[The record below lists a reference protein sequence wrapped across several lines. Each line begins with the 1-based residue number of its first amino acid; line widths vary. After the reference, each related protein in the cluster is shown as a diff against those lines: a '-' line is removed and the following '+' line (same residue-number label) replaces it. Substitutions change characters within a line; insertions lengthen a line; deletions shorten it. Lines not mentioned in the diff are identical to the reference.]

1 MSSDKN
7 QKILRELLKLE
18 GNDCC
23 ADCGKTAPT
32 WASWSLGIFLCMEC
46 AGLHRELGVHIS
58 RVKSISLDSWTDEQV
73 MSMRQF
79 GNKKSNEIYLQYLP
93 KPFVKPTDM
102 KEYIR
107 RKYEKKEWH
116 ITNNG
121 NSTFA
126 SSIGVKSDLRPI
138 KGSPGDIY
146 SSQLAQLDS
155 MGFKNRNYNL
165 IAIEKAKGDIN
176 RAIEDIVAH
185 DIPPDHSQS
194 AAYQQSLRKFKAMG
208 FTNESLLYSALDQ
221 AKGNEDMALDIIIAN
236 QPKTPVQQPS
246 QAKHD
251 PFIPAPQGFSSNRQ
265 VITTSVTTSGNNNSN
280 NNNNKN
286 KNTLISFDDDNFGGT
301 PTTMTTTTTTTTQG
315 SSSGSGVAFG
325 SGDPWSGSPNVTS
338 ASAPAPFPAN
348 TAPVA
353 PKPTKEDILSLYNKT
368 PAGAVPLGYAPTATI
383 NPYNLSF
390 PTTIPNTAYGVAYTN
405 GYQPNLQ
412 PGYNTYSAGTQAYA
426 APNPFAGGSFVPATA
441 APQQAFIPAN
451 PYGQPIQQQQQQQQ
465 PYYGN
470 MSGGTSNPFLTAT
483 YR

>member
-1 MSSDKN
+1 
-7 QKILRELLKLE
+7 
-18 GNDCC
+18 
-23 ADCGKTAPT
+23 
-32 WASWSLGIFLCMEC
+32 
-46 AGLHRELGVHIS
+46 
-58 RVKSISLDSWTDEQV
+58 
-73 MSMRQF
+73 
-79 GNKKSNEIYLQYLP
+79 
-93 KPFVKPTDM
+93 
-102 KEYIR
+102 
-107 RKYEKKEWH
+107 
-116 ITNNG
+116 
-121 NSTFA
+121 
-126 SSIGVKSDLRPI
+126 
-138 KGSPGDIY
+138 
-146 SSQLAQLDS
+146 
-155 MGFKNRNYNL
+155 
-165 IAIEKAKGDIN
+165 
-176 RAIEDIVAH
+176 
-185 DIPPDHSQS
+185 
-194 AAYQQSLRKFKAMG
+194 MG

-315 SSSGSGVAFG
+315 SSSGSGVSENATLSYSLFFKKKNYFVFFFLIVFFSIILLKQVAFG

-390 PTTIPNTAYGVAYTN
+390 PTTIPNTAYGVAYVR
-405 GYQPNLQ
+405 YQN
-412 PGYNTYSAGTQAYA
+412 NC
-426 APNPFAGGSFVPATA
+426 V
-441 APQQAFIPAN
+441 
-451 PYGQPIQQQQQQQQ
+451 
-465 PYYGN
+465 
-470 MSGGTSNPFLTAT
+470 
-483 YR
+483 